1 MNKSQ
6 VFEDEKLKKELEFE
20 NSIGENSLENSLNS
34 IQYGEKLQ
42 SYEIYFPHNNLI
54 EVLNDFR
61 NFRNE
66 NKRKKNAQ

>member
-34 IQYGEKLQ
+34 I
-42 SYEIYFPHNNLI
+42 
-54 EVLNDFR
+54 
-61 NFRNE
+61 
-66 NKRKKNAQ
+66 